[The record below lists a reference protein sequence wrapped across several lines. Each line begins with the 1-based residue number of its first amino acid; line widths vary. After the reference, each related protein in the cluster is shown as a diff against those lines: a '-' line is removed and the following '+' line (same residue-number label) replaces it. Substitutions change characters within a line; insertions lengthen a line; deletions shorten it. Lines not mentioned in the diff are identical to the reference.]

1 MQMKK
6 MMFAAV
12 AAMGVVVSEAAEE
25 ILENGAL
32 PRRRR

>member
-12 AAMGVVVSEAAEE
+12 VAMGVVVSAGAEE
-25 ILENGAL
+25 ILENGA
-32 PRRRR
+32 